1 MKTLRDVWL
10 VYQRQMLLMARMPVW
25 IAIGLIQP
33 VVYLLLFAPLLK
45 VALAP
50 MGATSYNEAYRIY
63 VPGLLAAL
71 AIFGGLFTGFNLLGE
86 LRAGVIERYRVT
98 PVSRLAL
105 LLGRALRE
113 TTLLIGQAVVITLLA
128 LPFGL
133 TVAPA
138 DLALAYL
145 LFGLMAL
152 MSAAVSYGIT
162 MAVKSDAA
170 LAPLVNTIAQP
181 ISLLSGVLLPLAL
194 APAWL
199 RGVATVNPFYW
210 SVNGMRALFTGNSA
224 AHSVWEGLAVSAV
237 LAVAAIA
244 WSARLFARRVS

>member
-1 MKTLRDVWL
+1 MKILRDTWL
-10 VYQRQMLLMARMPVW
+10 IYQRQLLLMFRTPVW

-33 VVYLLLFAPLLK
+33 VVYLLLFAPMLK

-50 MGATSYNEAYRIY
+50 MGATTYTAAYRIY

-71 AIFGGLFTGFNLLGE
+71 AIFGGLFTGFTLLGE

-113 TTLLIGQAVVITLLA
+113 TTGLLIQAVVITVLA

-138 DLALAYL
+138 DLVLAYV
-145 LFGLMAL
+145 LFALMAL

-162 MAVKSDAA
+162 MAIKSDAA

-181 ISLLSGVLLPLAL
+181 IALLSGVLLPIAL
-194 APAWL
+194 APSWL
-199 RGVATVNPFYW
+199 RSAATVNPFYW
-210 SVNGMRALFTGNSA
+210 SVNGMRDLFNGQVDANG
-224 AHSVWEGLAVSAV
+224 VWVGLGVSAV
-237 LAVAAIA
+237 LTVAAVA
-244 WSARLFARRVS
+244 WSARLFATRVS

>member
-1 MKTLRDVWL
+1 MKILRDTWL
-10 VYQRQMLLMARMPVW
+10 IYQRQVLLMCRTPVW

-33 VVYLLLFAPLLK
+33 VVYLLLFAPMLK

-50 MGATSYNEAYRIY
+50 MGATTYTQAYRIY

-71 AIFGGLFTGFNLLGE
+71 AIFGGLFTGFTLLGE

-113 TTLLIGQAVVITLLA
+113 TTSLLLQAVVITVLA

-133 TVAPA
+133 TVAPL
-138 DLALAYL
+138 DLALAYI

-152 MSAAVSYGIT
+152 MSSAVSYGIT
-162 MAVKSDAA
+162 MAIKSDAA

-181 ISLLSGVLLPLAL
+181 ISLLSGVLLPIAL
-194 APAWL
+194 APHWL
-199 RGVATVNPFYW
+199 RSAASANPFYW
-210 SVNGMRALFTGNSA
+210 TVNGMRDLFSGQSG
-224 AHSVWEGLAVSAV
+224 AHEVWEGLGVSAI
-237 LAVAAIA
+237 LTAAAVAWA
-244 WSARLFARRVS
+244 ARLFAQRVG

>member
-1 MKTLRDVWL
+1 MKTLRDTWL
-10 VYQRQMLLMARMPVW
+10 IYQRQMMLMFRTPVW
-25 IAIGLIQP
+25 LAIGLIQP
-33 VVYLLLFAPLLK
+33 IVYLLLFAPLLK

-50 MGATSYNEAYRIY
+50 MGATTYSQAYRIY

-105 LLGRALRE
+105 LLGRALWE
-113 TTLLIGQAVVITLLA
+113 TTVLVIQGVVITLLA

-133 TVAPA
+133 TVAPG
-138 DLALAYL
+138 DLLLAFALFA
-145 LFGLMAL
+145 LMAL
-152 MSAAVSYGIT
+152 MTAALSYGLT
-162 MAVKSDAA
+162 MAIKSDAA
-170 LAPLVNTIAQP
+170 LPPLVNTIAQP

-210 SVNGMRALFTGNSA
+210 SVNGMRALFTGDPGS
-224 AHSVWEGLAVSAV
+224 HSVWEGLIVVAV
-237 LAVAAIA
+237 LAAAAIA

>member
-50 MGATSYNEAYRIY
+50 MDATSYNEAYRIY

-113 TTLLIGQAVVITLLA
+113 TTLLVGQAVVITLL
-128 LPFGL
+128 F
-133 TVAPA
+133 
-138 DLALAYL
+138 
-145 LFGLMAL
+145 
-152 MSAAVSYGIT
+152 
-162 MAVKSDAA
+162 
-170 LAPLVNTIAQP
+170 
-181 ISLLSGVLLPLAL
+181 IS
-194 APAWL
+194 
-199 RGVATVNPFYW
+199 
-210 SVNGMRALFTGNSA
+210 
-224 AHSVWEGLAVSAV
+224 
-237 LAVAAIA
+237 
-244 WSARLFARRVS
+244 